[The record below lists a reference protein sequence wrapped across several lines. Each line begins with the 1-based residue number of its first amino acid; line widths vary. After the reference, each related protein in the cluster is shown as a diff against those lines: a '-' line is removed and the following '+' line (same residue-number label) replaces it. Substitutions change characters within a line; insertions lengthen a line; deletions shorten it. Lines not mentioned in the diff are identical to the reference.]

1 MAKENHTPY
10 VLLGMMT
17 TGCNTGY
24 SMKQMIDNSLSHFWK
39 ISYGQIYP
47 SLKKLTDEGLAI
59 SKKEPQTDKPDK
71 IIYEIT
77 DKGRQAL
84 EAWLVSPVD
93 SGLPVQKNEW
103 LLKLFFSR
111 HEPAQTAI
119 AKIKQY
125 ETQLQERLSVYQQIE
140 QMIKRSSIRSE
151 DEQFW
156 LFTLRH
162 GFKTTNAAIEWC
174 REVTEELQNEE
185 E

>member
-1 MAKENHTPY
+1 MPKENDTPY

-47 SLKKLTDEGLAI
+47 SLKKLTDEGLAVA
-59 SKKEPQTDKPDK
+59 KKEPQKDKPDK
-71 IIYEIT
+71 ITYEMT
-77 DKGRQAL
+77 SAGKEAL
-84 EAWLVSPVD
+84 ENWLTSPIE

-111 HEPAQTAI
+111 HEPASSAI
-119 AKIKQY
+119 EKIRQY
-125 ETQLQERLSVYQQIE
+125 ERQLEEKLAVYRQIE
-140 QMIKRSSIRSE
+140 QNIQNAEIRSE
-151 DEQFW
+151 DERFW

-162 GFKTTNAAIEWC
+162 GFKTTTAAIEWC
-174 REVTEELQNEE
+174 REVTAELQNGEE
-185 E
+185 